1 MPNPNRQREEDIGRP
16 AIPGTTEKIK
26 FTHPIGTPL
35 SEDVVAALGQKLHQ
49 LAAFDNRE
57 GEKHASESLFTVL
70 DVIAPFFF
78 KGYNDP
84 RTFMWLRAILP
95 KSFDDNKVN

>member
-1 MPNPNRQREEDIGRP
+1 MPNPNRQRDDIGRP
-16 AIPGTTEKIK
+16 AIAGTTQAVH

-35 SEDVVAALGQKLHQ
+35 SADVVAALGQKLHQ
-49 LAAFDNRE
+49 LAAFPNIE

-84 RTFMWLRAILP
+84 RTYMWLRAVLP
-95 KSFDDNKVN
+95 KSFDAKKVN